1 MKTIDIKGKPY
12 VMANER
18 IKYFR
23 DNYPDGAILTELISD
38 VDGKCIFKAEI
49 IVDDKCVA
57 TGYAYENEN
66 STFIN
71 KTSYIENCETSAVGR
86 ALGNFGIGIDDSLA
100 SFEEVANAIS
110 TQNTFESNTIVDKQV
125 VGFGKNKGK
134 KWSEVDDG
142 FLDWVINN
150 FNNADV
156 VEVAK
161 VEKEVRKPM
170 PSKNDETPNAHTAN
184 SPVGYDDEVEFDSK
198 QEDIPF

>member
-12 VMANER
+12 VMTNER

-23 DNYPDGAILTELISD
+23 ENYPNGAILTDLISD

-49 IVDDKCVA
+49 LVEGECVA

-86 ALGNFGIGIDDSLA
+86 ALGNLGIGIDESVA
-100 SFEEVANAIS
+100 SAEEVANAI
-110 TQNTFESNTIVDKQV
+110 TNQGEVSNEYVS
-125 VGFGKNKGK
+125 FGKNKGK
-134 KWSEVDDG
+134 KWSEVDEN

-150 FNNADV
+150 FNNENV
-156 VEVAK
+156 VLAAK
-161 VEKEVRKPM
+161 KEKNTRNNSVL
-170 PSKNDETPNAHTAN
+170 DE
-184 SPVGYDDEVEFDSK
+184 E
-198 QEDIPF
+198 IPF

>member
-23 DNYPDGAILTELISD
+23 ENYPNGAILTDLISD

-49 IVDDKCVA
+49 LVEGQCVA

-86 ALGNFGIGIDDSLA
+86 ALGNLGIGIDNSVA
-100 SFEEVANAIS
+100 SFEEVANAITNQDS
-110 TQNTFESNTIVDKQV
+110 FKSNLPIDKEY

-134 KWSEVDDG
+134 KWSEVDDN

-150 FNNADV
+150 FNNEDV

-170 PSKNDETPNAHTAN
+170 QQ
-184 SPVGYDDEVEFDSK
+184 

>member
-23 DNYPDGAILTELISD
+23 ENYPDGAIHTTLISD
-38 VDGKCIFKAEI
+38 EDGKCIFRAEI
-49 IVDDKCVA
+49 LVEHRMVS

-86 ALGNFGIGIDDSLA
+86 ALGNFGIGIDNSVA
-100 SFEEVANAIS
+100 SYEEVANAI
-110 TQNTFESNTIVDKQV
+110 TNQDNFKSNIPVNKEY

-134 KWSEVDDG
+134 KWSEGDDN

-161 VEKEVRKPM
+161 VEKEVRKPLQQ
-170 PSKNDETPNAHTAN
+170 
-184 SPVGYDDEVEFDSK
+184 

>member
-23 DNYPDGAILTELISD
+23 DNYPDGAILTDLISD

-86 ALGNFGIGIDDSLA
+86 ALGIFGIGIDDSVA

-110 TQNTFESNTIVDKQV
+110 NQSEVKKTVKEWSKEY

-134 KWSEVDDG
+134 KWSEVDDN

-150 FNNADV
+150 FKDEDV

-170 PSKNDETPNAHTAN
+170 QT
-184 SPVGYDDEVEFDSK
+184 

>member
-1 MKTIDIKGKPY
+1 M
-12 VMANER
+12 
-18 IKYFR
+18 
-23 DNYPDGAILTELISD
+23 
-38 VDGKCIFKAEI
+38 DGKCIIKTQI
-49 IVDDKCVA
+49 LVDDKCVA

-71 KTSYIENCETSAVGR
+71 KTSYIENCETSSLAR
-86 ALGNFGIGIDDSLA
+86 ALGNFGIGIDDSVA

-110 TQNTFESNTIVDKQV
+110 NQDSFKSNLPVDKEC

-134 KWSEVDDG
+134 KWSEVDDN

-170 PSKNDETPNAHTAN
+170 QT
-184 SPVGYDDEVEFDSK
+184 

>member
-18 IKYFR
+18 IKHFR
-23 DNYPDGAILTELISD
+23 DNYPDGAILTDLISD

-86 ALGNFGIGIDDSLA
+86 ALGIFGIGIDDSVA

-110 TQNTFESNTIVDKQV
+110 NQSEVKKTVKEWSKEY

-134 KWSEVDDG
+134 KWSEVDDD
-142 FLDWVINN
+142 FLDWVIDN
-150 FNNADV
+150 FNNDDV

-161 VEKEVRKPM
+161 VEKEIRKPM
-170 PSKNDETPNAHTAN
+170 QT
-184 SPVGYDDEVEFDSK
+184 

>member
-18 IKYFR
+18 IKHFR
-23 DNYPDGAILTELISD
+23 ENYPDGAILTDLISD

-86 ALGNFGIGIDDSLA
+86 ALGIFGIGIDDSVA

-110 TQNTFESNTIVDKQV
+110 NQSEVKKTVKEWSKEY

-134 KWSEVDDG
+134 KWSEVDDD

-150 FNNADV
+150 FNNEDV
-156 VEVAK
+156 IEIAK
-161 VEKEVRKPM
+161 VEKEVRKPLQ
-170 PSKNDETPNAHTAN
+170 
-184 SPVGYDDEVEFDSK
+184 

>member
-18 IKYFR
+18 IKHFR
-23 DNYPDGAILTELISD
+23 DNYPNGAILTDLISD

-57 TGYAYENEN
+57 TGYAYENEGN
-66 STFIN
+66 SFIN

-86 ALGNFGIGIDDSLA
+86 ALGLFGIGIDDSVA

-110 TQNTFESNTIVDKQV
+110 NQSEVKKTVKEWSKEY

-134 KWSEVDDG
+134 KWSEVDDD
-142 FLDWVINN
+142 FLDWVIDN
-150 FNNADV
+150 FNNDDV
-156 VEVAK
+156 VEIAK
-161 VEKEVRKPM
+161 VEKEIRKPM
-170 PSKNDETPNAHTAN
+170 QT
-184 SPVGYDDEVEFDSK
+184 

>member
-18 IKYFR
+18 IKHFR
-23 DNYPDGAILTELISD
+23 ENYPDGAILTDLISD

-71 KTSYIENCETSAVGR
+71 KTSYIENCETSSVGR
-86 ALGNFGIGIDDSLA
+86 ALGNFGIGIDNSVA

-110 TQNTFESNTIVDKQV
+110 NQDSFKSNFPVNKEY

-134 KWSEVDDG
+134 KWSEVEDS

-150 FNNADV
+150 FKDEDV

-170 PSKNDETPNAHTAN
+170 QT
-184 SPVGYDDEVEFDSK
+184 

>member
-23 DNYPDGAILTELISD
+23 DNYPDGAILTDLISD
-38 VDGKCIFKAEI
+38 VGGKCIFKAEI

-71 KTSYIENCETSAVGR
+71 KTSYIENCETSAVAR
-86 ALGNFGIGIDDSLA
+86 ALGLFGIGIDNSVA

-110 TQNTFESNTIVDKQV
+110 NQSEVKKTVKEWSKEY

-134 KWSEVDDG
+134 KWSEVDDD
-142 FLDWVINN
+142 FLDWVIDN
-150 FNNADV
+150 FNNDDV

-170 PSKNDETPNAHTAN
+170 QT
-184 SPVGYDDEVEFDSK
+184 

>member
-23 DNYPDGAILTELISD
+23 DNYPDGAIHTTLISD
-38 VDGKCIFKAEI
+38 EEGKCIFRAEI
-49 IVDDKCVA
+49 LVENRMVS

-86 ALGNFGIGIDDSLA
+86 ALGIFGIGIDDSVA

-110 TQNTFESNTIVDKQV
+110 NQSEVKKTVKEWSKEY

-134 KWSEVDDG
+134 KWSEVDDN

-150 FNNADV
+150 FNNEDV

-170 PSKNDETPNAHTAN
+170 QQ
-184 SPVGYDDEVEFDSK
+184 

>member
-23 DNYPDGAILTELISD
+23 ENYPNGAILTDLISD

-71 KTSYIENCETSAVGR
+71 KTSYIENCETSAVAR
-86 ALGNFGIGIDDSLA
+86 ALGLFGIGIDNSVA

-110 TQNTFESNTIVDKQV
+110 NQSEVKKTVKEWSKEY

-134 KWSEVDDG
+134 KWSEVDDD
-142 FLDWVINN
+142 FLDWVIDN
-150 FNNADV
+150 FNNDDV

-161 VEKEVRKPM
+161 VEKEIRKPM
-170 PSKNDETPNAHTAN
+170 QT
-184 SPVGYDDEVEFDSK
+184 

>member
-12 VMANER
+12 VMVNDR

-23 DNYPDGAILTELISD
+23 DTYPDGAILTDLISD

-86 ALGNFGIGIDDSLA
+86 ALGIFGIGIDDSVA

-110 TQNTFESNTIVDKQV
+110 NQSEVKKTVKEWSKEY

-134 KWSEVDDG
+134 KWSEVDDD
-142 FLDWVINN
+142 FLDWVIDN
-150 FNNADV
+150 FNNDDV

-161 VEKEVRKPM
+161 VEKEIRKPM
-170 PSKNDETPNAHTAN
+170 QT
-184 SPVGYDDEVEFDSK
+184 

>member
-23 DNYPDGAILTELISD
+23 ENYPNGAILTDLISD

-86 ALGNFGIGIDDSLA
+86 ALGIFGIGIDDSVA

-110 TQNTFESNTIVDKQV
+110 NQSEVKKTVKEWSKEY

-134 KWSEVDDG
+134 KWSEVDDD
-142 FLDWVINN
+142 FLDWVIDN
-150 FNNADV
+150 FNNDDV

-161 VEKEVRKPM
+161 VEKEIRKPM
-170 PSKNDETPNAHTAN
+170 QT
-184 SPVGYDDEVEFDSK
+184 